1 MPASSCSQ
9 ESGRT
14 RHDDEQHRETRRDA
28 SPTCQVGRRSTQ
40 TFQDVPRLSAHLV
53 TYIVLFVFES
63 LVFLDVSSNTK
74 ASQLGK
80 QWLLVLG
87 CSWQDTCTSTG
98 GMRKTLLV
106 LLGQTNREIQQN
118 LRREMTML
126 GLIYVNVF
134 VFIYVILC
142 VCMILC
148 NMFIPYTC

>member
-1 MPASSCSQ
+1 M
-9 ESGRT
+9 
-14 RHDDEQHRETRRDA
+14 
-28 SPTCQVGRRSTQ
+28 
-40 TFQDVPRLSAHLV
+40 
-53 TYIVLFVFES
+53 
-63 LVFLDVSSNTK
+63 FLDVSSNTK